1 MLRNLKS
8 TNIVSSYYTFFPL
21 RTLLLIF
28 VYGFACV
35 VQAQKIASVDS
46 LTKLLNTDISDTARI
61 NLLNQISFLLRNN
74 NVKQSFSYAR
84 EANERSKQIHY
95 KNGLAESYGYMG
107 LLYYREG
114 RHDLAVEAHLKSLRL
129 YEELGNKKF
138 IAFRYNDLGNVYVE
152 QEFYDKARAYFNLSL
167 SIKEQ
172 IGDEDGIA
180 TTMKNIANLYVHQ
193 RNYTKALEISLRTL
207 PKAEKVKNSKTIA
220 DLHSFIAEC
229 YLHQD
234 SLDKALVYYEKVY
247 QARLKAND
255 QYTMPRLLNGIGRIY
270 FKQKN
275 YEKAKETYEKSVE
288 IAKINNIKV
297 ALKRAYEYLSDLYA
311 VQQDFPKAFYYE
323 KLANAYKDSLYNQK
337 SNDRIAVLQSIFD
350 DEKSQAELKKEKQV
364 QEAKIQNQQ
373 IVIVASSVVAILL
386 AILTIML
393 WRNNQEKTRKNKILF
408 EQKQEIELQNRNIR
422 ASILYAQRI
431 QEAILPQAK
440 EFNNYFRDS
449 FVLYLP
455 KDIVSGDFFWVYA
468 INNPK
473 SQYHGQRLVAVADC
487 TGHGVPGGFMSMI
500 GNDLLDKIVI
510 EREIYDPAAILEVL
524 NISLN
529 EVLNKDVTD
538 NMDGMEIAICRIDP
552 LRRHIA
558 YAGSMISLLVFENNQ
573 LKEFPA
579 DKYYLGGRHKDWEAN
594 PEFSLKEID
603 LSNKESFIYLSTDGF
618 QDQLG
623 GEKYR
628 KFSSKRYKTLLQE
641 LQGKSFEEQKEILQ
655 IHLKSW
661 RGQYPQ
667 TDDVL
672 VLGLKV

>member
-1 MLRNLKS
+1 MKTQLIIL
-8 TNIVSSYYTFFPL
+8 TFCLAFW
-21 RTLLLIF
+21 
-28 VYGFACV
+28 AE
-35 VQAQKIASVDS
+35 AQKIAQVDS
-46 LTKLLNTDISDTARI
+46 LTNLLRTNISDVTRVDI
-61 NLLNQISFLLRNN
+61 LNRVAFLLRNN
-74 NVKQSFSYAR
+74 DVKKSLSYALQ
-84 EANERSKQIHY
+84 ANKLSKQINY

-114 RHDLAVEAHLKSLRL
+114 RHDLSVEAHLKSLRL
-129 YEELGNKKF
+129 YEELGNKRF

-172 IGDEDGIA
+172 IGDEDGIV
-180 TTMKNIANLYVHQ
+180 TTMKNIVNLYVYQ
-193 RNYTKALEISLRTL
+193 RNYSKALEIALRIL
-207 PKAEKVKNSKTIA
+207 PRAEKVNNAKTIA

-234 SLDKALVYYEKVY
+234 SLEKAMSYYEKVY
-247 QARLKAND
+247 QARLKAKD

-275 YEKAKETYEKSVE
+275 YEKAREIYEQSIE
-288 IAKINNIKV
+288 IAKTNNIKV
-297 ALKRAYEYLSDLYA
+297 ALKRAYEYLSDLYVA
-311 VQQDFPKAFYYE
+311 QKDYQKAFFYE

-350 DEKSQAELKKEKQV
+350 DEKTQNEIKKEKQM

-373 IVIVASSVVAILL
+373 IVIIASSIVAILL
-386 AILTIML
+386 ALLTLML
-393 WRNNQEKTRKNKILF
+393 WKNNQEKTLKNKILQK
-408 EQKQEIELQNRNIR
+408 QKQEIELQNRSIR
-422 ASILYAQRI
+422 ASIVYAQRI
-431 QEAILPQAK
+431 QQAILPQKK
-440 EFNNYFRDS
+440 EFESYFKDS

-468 INNPK
+468 INDSQ
-473 SQYHGQRLVAVADC
+473 SQYHGQQLVAVADC

-510 EREIYDPAAILEVL
+510 EREIYDPAAILEIINV
-524 NISLN
+524 SLN

-552 LRRHIA
+552 LRRHIT
-558 YAGSMISLLVFENNQ
+558 YAGSMISLLVFDNNELVEYQ
-573 LKEFPA
+573 A
-579 DKYYLGGRHKDWEAN
+579 DKYYLGGRHKDWEIL
-594 PEFSLKEID
+594 PEFNLKEIT
-603 LSNKESFIYLSTDGF
+603 LQSKESFIYLSTDGY

-628 KFSSKRYKTLLQE
+628 KFSSKRYKKLLQE
-641 LQGKSFEEQKEILQ
+641 IQGNSFEHQKEILQ
-655 IHLKSW
+655 KELARWK
-661 RGQYPQ
+661 GQYPQ
-667 TDDVL
+667 TDDIL
-672 VLGLKV
+672 VLGLKI